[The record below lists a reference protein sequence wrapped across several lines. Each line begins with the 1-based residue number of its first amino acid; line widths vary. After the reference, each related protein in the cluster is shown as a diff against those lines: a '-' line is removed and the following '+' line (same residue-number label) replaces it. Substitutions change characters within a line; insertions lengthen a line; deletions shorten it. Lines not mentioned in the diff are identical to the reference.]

1 MTRQVAIISEA
12 SFHNMAAGRVPVFV
26 IVRIDGYV
34 SDLEEKI
41 AIQSVLP
48 SLEEARSE
56 VARLNTLPGKREDVH
71 YFCRTSRF
79 YPGGRDGNDELAQKR
94 IAPPSVT

>member
-1 MTRQVAIISEA
+1 MRKS
-12 SFHNMAAGRVPVFV
+12 RVPVYV

-34 SDLEEKI
+34 SDLEDKVT
-41 AIQSVLP
+41 IQSVLS

-56 VARLNTLPGKREDVH
+56 VLRLNALPGKRNDVS

-79 YPGGRDGNDELAQKR
+79 YPNGRGHDEANSEEGSNTND
-94 IAPPSVT
+94 

>member
-1 MTRQVAIISEA
+1 VY
-12 SFHNMAAGRVPVFV
+12 V

-34 SDLEEKI
+34 SDLQEKI
-41 AIQSVLP
+41 TIQSVLP

-56 VARLNTLPGKREDVH
+56 VLRLNALDGKRDDVT

-79 YPGGRDGNDELAQKR
+79 YPDGRGHDDD
-94 IAPPSVT
+94 